1 MPMLAHLFPPRPT
14 EKTPGSP
21 RRKRSA
27 ADLRRFVTTFLP
39 NMSSNASTTHNP
51 YPSLNLLVLLP
62 SAAHLHQ
69 LPSPPFRPSGL
80 GTRKSSSTVPS
91 LQSIKARE
99 AVTTPSSP
107 ASSDTASRNADEG
120 SNSSSVMTSRRL
132 SLAPGLGAGATMLP
146 TLDLESLSP
155 HSSPAPPSYQMTPST
170 SSEQRNTVPSFGIG
184 SGSSPIPRSP
194 QPGSATSSTQTSPVP
209 TSVPAFGAR
218 RSTGTGTSRLS
229 RRRPNTASTA
239 NGIASSISP
248 ALMGIPGGRAS
259 LAVPPGLG
267 GVSHSNRTRPG
278 WEADDVIGTLRG
290 SGMEVTVIRH
300 ASHLPQVLDPSH
312 QSSFQAPSIV
322 RPNDSTEPL
331 TQVVLVPLSDSP
343 AFPSLS
349 LLLQQGTTPT
359 AVCFQQDL
367 LDRAKRSEEEWLP
380 GALAQIQSINN
391 MQDKSAHPTS
401 GSATSS
407 TTSLSNPASV
417 RVQPIIIAYSAN
429 PALSQTTINACL
441 SAGAA
446 GVLKPPY
453 ELDTAELVMRIV
465 NAYKEG
471 KPLAT
476 ASSPSLGRSPS
487 PLSTSRSPLGTP
499 LSEETT
505 VILPPTA
512 LDMGA
517 EHEGERVLGAAVS
530 GTPGTHRKSSSGSWT
545 VEPVKRTSI
554 SGSTRKG
561 SVSTNTNGTLSPP
574 PATPKSTFPP
584 LPLDFSL
591 PQPFELHTYPAE
603 CNPRRRSVDIGGLS
617 LALKR
622 ASLAY
627 EENSNRPIGT
637 TLSQIKEGYSFP
649 AITPTKANAGE
660 SLKSSTNA
668 TNVAVNSVDSDSE
681 GEGSE
686 LAELLSAMFC
696 HSMTTIEVQMSDYEA
711 LSAPLTQEHRER
723 LVHDLST
730 WNFKPHNLPEG
741 DLFRVACLMFESI
754 LSSEGIQELNIQR
767 DQMNR
772 LLFAIRAIYHAP
784 NPYHNYVHAID
795 VLQATYMFL
804 AQIGVAPPFS
814 YMRDWT
820 PEKPAWRR
828 TDPSDREISV
838 GTRRAREV
846 MRPQDVLGVL
856 IAAMGHD
863 VGHPGLSNAFMKNAR
878 VPLSQVYD
886 DKSVLENMHCM
897 LIVQLLRKHG
907 FGFLIEGPQLSA
919 IHRLDQKGFRRVLYS
934 TVLAT
939 DMSLHFAWIQR
950 LKDFDEGLREGEVG
964 EDEYDRVMICQ
975 ALIKCA
981 DISNPTRPID
991 VSQHWSSV
999 LLEEWAKQASLESDL
1014 DLPVSVVASADAAL
1028 QAKGQIGFI
1037 DLFTLPLFEAV
1048 SEALPELQ
1056 VYADSCADNRDV
1068 WQRRLD
1074 TLTTPPSP
1082 PSSSAEEQQAESVK
1096 QMIQP
1101 LIEGASHDDRFKTL
1115 FPLLLPTSL
1124 ISNLSLTD
1132 DSSNSVPTTPPTPT
1146 SLIEKEKEREFQAQ
1160 ASQNLQQNQGLPQAH
1175 PDSPAAKAI
1184 RTVYKA
1190 KLADQIPKGRV
1201 TSSSWARSLTEWN
1214 EGRRMSTPEVV
1225 VSRGEFSG

>member
-1 MPMLAHLFPPRPT
+1 MPILTHLFPPNRT
-14 EKTPGSP
+14 EKGSTSPTSPTSPKP

-39 NMSSNASTTHNP
+39 NMNSNSQINHNP
-51 YPSLNLLVLLP
+51 CPSLNLLVLLP
-62 SAAHLHQ
+62 TAAHLHQ
-69 LPSPPFRPSGL
+69 LPSPPTRPPSL
-80 GTRKSSSTVPS
+80 FTRKSGSTVPS
-91 LQSIKARE
+91 LQSIRSGE
-99 AVTTPSSP
+99 TITSPLTSTTSKSSI
-107 ASSDTASRNADEG
+107 SQSNLKTVDESI
-120 SNSSSVMTSRRL
+120 SNTVISGRRL
-132 SLAPGLGAGATMLP
+132 SLAPGLGAGAGSGP
-146 TLDLESLSP
+146 TSLSP
-155 HSSPAPPSYQMTPST
+155 LDFDALSPTSTPASSSSPMVPTTSNESRNSAPLPFGTKST
-170 SSEQRNTVPSFGIG
+170 SPS
-184 SGSSPIPRSP
+184 
-194 QPGSATSSTQTSPVP
+194 QSAASSTQTSPVP
-209 TSVPAFGAR
+209 PMVPAFGAR
-218 RSTGTGTSRLS
+218 RSTGTGSSRLS
-229 RRRPNTASTA
+229 RRRPVTASQGT
-239 NGIASSISP
+239 GIASSISP

-278 WEADDVIGTLRG
+278 WEADEVIGTLRG

-300 ASHLPQVLDPSH
+300 TSHLPAVLDPSSH
-312 QSSFQAPSIV
+312 SSFQAPPIV
-322 RPNDSTEPL
+322 RSNDPSDPL

-367 LDRAKRSEEEWLP
+367 LDRAKRSEDEWLP
-380 GALAQIQSINN
+380 GALEQIRSISN
-391 MQDKSAHPTS
+391 MREKLHQGPESANS
-401 GSATSS
+401 SS
-407 TTSLSNPASV
+407 TTLASPH
-417 RVQPIIIAYSAN
+417 VQTVIIAYSAN
-429 PALSQTTINACL
+429 PALTQTAINACIN
-441 SAGAA
+441 AGAA
-446 GVLKPPY
+446 GVIKPPY
-453 ELDTAELVMRIV
+453 ELDTADLVMRIV
-465 NAYKEG
+465 DAYRNG
-471 KPLAT
+471 TTIST
-476 ASSPSLGRSPS
+476 ASSPSIGRTPS
-487 PLSTSRSPLGTP
+487 PFSQSRSPLGTP
-499 LSEETT
+499 LNEETT
-505 VILPPTA
+505 VVLPPTA

-530 GTPGTHRKSSSGSWT
+530 GVNGHRKSSSGSWH
-545 VEPVKRTSI
+545 VDSAKRASI
-554 SGSTRKG
+554 SGSIRKS
-561 SVSTNTNGTLSPP
+561 SVSGSNGGLGTSPE
-574 PATPKSTFPP
+574 TPFSASKTSFSPVPT
-584 LPLDFSL
+584 DFSL
-591 PQPFELHTYPAE
+591 PQPYHFASYASQ

-622 ASLAY
+622 ASLSF
-627 EENSNRPIGT
+627 EENSTKPIGT
-637 TLSQIKEGYSFP
+637 TLAQIKEGYSFP
-649 AITPTKANAGE
+649 PTPITPTKRTT
-660 SLKSSTNA
+660 SSKDITKTSA
-668 TNVAVNSVDSDSE
+668 QPVAESE
-681 GEGSE
+681 GEETE

-723 LVHDLST
+723 LVHDLET

-741 DLFRVACLMFESI
+741 DLYRVACLMFESI
-754 LSSEGIQELNIQR
+754 FSSEGLKEMNIER
-767 DQMNR
+767 DQINR

-804 AQIGVAPPFS
+804 TQIGVAPPFS

-820 PEKPAWRR
+820 PEKPAWQRL
-828 TDPSDREISV
+828 DESDREISV

-856 IAAMGHD
+856 VAAMGHD
-863 VGHPGLSNAFMKNAR
+863 VGHPGLSNAFMKNAK
-878 VPLSQVYD
+878 VPLSQVYE

-907 FGFLIEGPQLSA
+907 FGFLIEGSA
-919 IHRLDQKGFRRVLYS
+919 LPSTQTLDQKSFRRVLYS

-1014 DLPVSVVASADAAL
+1014 ELPVSVVASADAAL

-1074 TLTTPPSP
+1074 VLTAPP
-1082 PSSSAEEQQAESVK
+1082 EEKEASDQENVK

-1101 LIEGASHDDRFKTL
+1101 LVEGASHDERFKSL

-1124 ISNLSLTD
+1124 ITSLD
-1132 DSSNSVPTTPPTPT
+1132 GENSSPINSGDEQIIPSTPPTPITT
-1146 SLIEKEKEREFQAQ
+1146 STIPQTTSTD
-1160 ASQNLQQNQGLPQAH
+1160 SQSITSQSQSE
-1175 PDSPAAKAI
+1175 SPAAKAI
-1184 RTVYKA
+1184 RSVYKA
-1190 KLADQIPKGRV
+1190 KISDQKPKGRV
-1201 TSSSWARSLTEWN
+1201 TSSSWARSLAEWN

-1225 VSRGEFSG
+1225 VSRGDFS

>member
-1 MPMLAHLFPPRPT
+1 MPLSNIRMLAHLSPPSRSDKAPSSGG
-14 EKTPGSP
+14 PPSP

-39 NMSSNASTTHNP
+39 SMGSNAQVNHNP
-51 YPSLNLLVLLP
+51 HPSLNLLVLLP

-69 LPSPPFRPSGL
+69 LPSPPTRPSGL
-80 GTRKSSSTVPS
+80 LSRKSSSTVPS
-91 LQSIKARE
+91 LQSIRAGE
-99 AVTTPSSP
+99 AVSSTSSSP
-107 ASSDTASRNADEG
+107 AYKSRNADDAQG
-120 SNSSSVMTSRRL
+120 PSDSVMASRRL
-132 SLAPGLGAGATMLP
+132 SLAPGLGAGAPLSTSNMD
-146 TLDLESLSP
+146 LDLVSP
-155 HSSPAPPSYQMTPST
+155 TSTPIPGGAGSSTMTPS
-170 SSEQRNTVPSFGIG
+170 SSIDKHTVPPPFGSKSITPPG
-184 SGSSPIPRSP
+184 SGS
-194 QPGSATSSTQTSPVP
+194 AASSTQTSPNP
-209 TSVPAFGAR
+209 SSIPAFGAR
-218 RSTGTGTSRLS
+218 RSTGTGSSRLS
-229 RRRPNTASTA
+229 RRRPVTATTLS
-239 NGIASSISP
+239 GIASSIAP

-278 WEADDVIGTLRG
+278 WEADEVIGTLRG

-300 ASHLPQVLDPSH
+300 ASHIPAVLDPSSH
-312 QSSFQAPSIV
+312 SSFQAPPIV
-322 RPNDSTEPL
+322 RSNDPNEPL
-331 TQVVLVPLSDSP
+331 TQVVLVPLTDSP

-367 LDRAKRSEEEWLP
+367 LDRAKRSEDEWLP
-380 GALAQIQSINN
+380 GAVEQIRSINN
-391 MQDKSAHPTS
+391 MPHTPSHAFS
-401 GSATSS
+401 TSS
-407 TTSLSNPASV
+407 TTAEPPV
-417 RVQPIIIAYSAN
+417 IIAYSAN
-429 PALSQTTINACL
+429 PALSQAAINACIN
-441 SAGAA
+441 AGAA
-446 GVLKPPY
+446 GVIKPPY
-453 ELDTAELVMRIV
+453 ELDTADLIMRIV
-465 NAYKEG
+465 TAYREG
-471 KPLAT
+471 KPLPT
-476 ASSPSLGRSPS
+476 NSSPPLGRTPS
-487 PLSTSRSPLGTP
+487 PLSQSRSPLGTP
-499 LSEETT
+499 RSEETA
-505 VILPPTA
+505 VVLPPTA

-530 GTPGTHRKSSSGSWT
+530 GGPNGHREQSSGSWNT
-545 VEPVKRTSI
+545 EPVKRSSI
-554 SGSTRKG
+554 SGPGRRSSLTPNDSG
-561 SVSTNTNGTLSPP
+561 IPSPP
-574 PATPKSTFPP
+574 PLTSDTLASKLSFPP

-591 PQPFELHTYPAE
+591 PQPYPYAME

-617 LALKR
+617 LAIKR
-622 ASLAY
+622 ASLAF
-627 EENSNRPIGT
+627 EDTSNPIGT

-649 AITPTKANAGE
+649 PSTPAKK
-660 SLKSSTNA
+660 KSSNEP
-668 TNVAVNSVDSDSE
+668 VQVDESQ
-681 GEGSE
+681 GQGSE

-711 LSAPLTQEHRER
+711 LSAPLTQEHREK
-723 LVHDLST
+723 LVRELST
-730 WNFKPHNLPEG
+730 WNFKPHHLPEG
-741 DLFRVACLMFESI
+741 DLYRVACLMFESV
-754 LSSEGIQELNIQR
+754 LSIEGLKEMDISR
-767 DQMNR
+767 DQINR

-814 YMRDWT
+814 CMRNWT
-820 PEKPAWRR
+820 PEKPAWQRS
-828 TDPSDREISV
+828 DPSDREISV

-856 IAAMGHD
+856 VAAMGHD
-863 VGHPGLSNAFMKNAR
+863 VGHPGLSNAFMKNAK

-907 FGFLIEGPQLSA
+907 FGFLIEGAPHSPSQT
-919 IHRLDQKGFRRVLYS
+919 IDQKGFRRVLYS

-950 LKDFDEGLREGEVG
+950 LKDFDEGLREGEIG

-1014 DLPVSVVASADAAL
+1014 ELPVSVVASADAAL

-1056 VYADSCADNRDV
+1056 VYADSCADNRDI

-1074 TLTTPPSP
+1074 TLTAPPP
-1082 PSSSAEEQQAESVK
+1082 EDQVDVQVEE

-1101 LIEGASHDDRFKTL
+1101 LVEGASHDERFKTL
-1115 FPLLLPTSL
+1115 FPLLLPTTL
-1124 ISNLSLTD
+1124 IAGLDEWASSTNTTTTD
-1132 DSSNSVPTTPPTPT
+1132 LTPPTPT
-1146 SLIEKEKEREFQAQ
+1146 SLNAEKD
-1160 ASQNLQQNQGLPQAH
+1160 SQHPQ
-1175 PDSPAAKAI
+1175 SPVAKTI
-1184 RTVYKA
+1184 RLVYKA
-1190 KLADQIPKGRV
+1190 KLAAQAPRGRV

-1225 VSRGEFSG
+1225 VSRDQFSS

>member
-1 MPMLAHLFPPRPT
+1 MPMLAHLFPPSRSDKGSSSGST
-14 EKTPGSP
+14 SP

-39 NMSSNASTTHNP
+39 NMGSNAQINHNP
-51 YPSLNLLVLLP
+51 HPSLNLLVLLP

-69 LPSPPFRPSGL
+69 LPSPPTRPSAL
-80 GTRKSSSTVPS
+80 LSRKSSSTVPS
-91 LQSIKARE
+91 LQSIRAGE
-99 AVTTPSSP
+99 AVPSPSS
-107 ASSDTASRNADEG
+107 ASRGRNVVEESSG
-120 SNSSSVMTSRRL
+120 SGPSSLVMASRRL
-132 SLAPGLGAGATMLP
+132 SLAPGLGAGAPLSLP
-146 TLDLESLSP
+146 TDLDLISP
-155 HSSPAPPSYQMTPST
+155 TSTPVPNTGSSTMTPST
-170 SSEQRNTVPSFGIG
+170 SAEQRTVPPPFGSKSSNSTPPG
-184 SGSSPIPRSP
+184 SN
-194 QPGSATSSTQTSPVP
+194 SATSSAQTSPIP
-209 TSVPAFGAR
+209 SNIPAFGAR
-218 RSTGTGTSRLS
+218 RSTGTGSSRLS
-229 RRRPNTASTA
+229 RRRPVTASTTT
-239 NGIASSISP
+239 GIASSIAP

-278 WEADDVIGTLRG
+278 WEADEVIGTLRG

-300 ASHLPQVLDPSH
+300 ASHLPAVLDPSSH
-312 QSSFQAPSIV
+312 SSFQAPPIV
-322 RPNDSTEPL
+322 RSNDPSEPF
-331 TQVVLVPLSDSP
+331 TQVVLVPLTDSP

-367 LDRAKRSEEEWLP
+367 LDRAKRSEDEWLP
-380 GALAQIQSINN
+380 GAVEQIRSINN
-391 MQDKSAHPTS
+391 MPRQPNDTSAP
-401 GSATSS
+401 
-407 TTSLSNPASV
+407 V
-417 RVQPIIIAYSAN
+417 VIAYSAN
-429 PALSQTTINACL
+429 PALSQAAINACIN
-441 SAGAA
+441 AGAA
-446 GVLKPPY
+446 GVIKPPY
-453 ELDTAELVMRIV
+453 ELDTADLVMRIV
-465 NAYKEG
+465 TAYREG
-471 KPLAT
+471 KPLST
-476 ASSPSLGRSPS
+476 HSSPALVRTPS
-487 PLSTSRSPLGTP
+487 PLSHSRSPLGTP
-499 LSEETT
+499 INEEETT
-505 VILPPTA
+505 VVLPPTA

-530 GTPGTHRKSSSGSWT
+530 GGPNGHRKSSSGSWNT
-545 VEPVKRTSI
+545 EPVKRSSI
-554 SGSTRKG
+554 SGPVRKSSLTTG
-561 SVSTNTNGTLSPP
+561 NNGPLSPP
-574 PATPKSTFPP
+574 PTTPPSATFKVSFPP

-591 PQPFELHTYPAE
+591 PQPYQFTSYATE

-622 ASLAY
+622 ASLSY
-627 EENSNRPIGT
+627 EEGAHQPIGT

-649 AITPTKANAGE
+649 PSTPTKR
-660 SLKSSTNA
+660 
-668 TNVAVNSVDSDSE
+668 NVNVEVAQVEDSD
-681 GEGSE
+681 GEGTE

-711 LSAPLTQEHRER
+711 LSAPLTQEHREK

-730 WNFKPHNLPEG
+730 WNFKPHHLPEG
-741 DLFRVACLMFESI
+741 DLYRVACLMFESV
-754 LSSEGIQELNIQR
+754 LSSEGLRELNIGR
-767 DQMNR
+767 DQINR

-814 YMRDWT
+814 HMRDWT
-820 PEKPAWRR
+820 PEKPAWQRS
-828 TDPSDREISV
+828 DPSDREISV

-863 VGHPGLSNAFMKNAR
+863 VGHPGLSNAFMKNAK

-907 FGFLIEGPQLSA
+907 FGFLIEGTPISPTQA
-919 IHRLDQKGFRRVLYS
+919 LDQKGFRRVLYS

-950 LKDFDEGLREGEVG
+950 LKEFDEGLREGDVG

-1014 DLPVSVVASADAAL
+1014 ELPVSVVASADAAL

-1048 SEALPELQ
+1048 SEALPELA
-1056 VYADSCADNRDV
+1056 VYADSCADNRDI

-1074 TLTTPPSP
+1074 SLTAPPD
-1082 PSSSAEEQQAESVK
+1082 ETQDQEVEK

-1101 LIEGASHDDRFKTL
+1101 LIEGASHDERFRSL
-1115 FPLLLPTSL
+1115 FPLLLPTTLVAGLEDLPS
-1124 ISNLSLTD
+1124 SNLTD
-1132 DSSNSVPTTPPTPT
+1132 LTPPTPT
-1146 SLIEKEKEREFQAQ
+1146 SIITEKE
-1160 ASQNLQQNQGLPQAH
+1160 PQH
-1175 PDSPAAKAI
+1175 PESPAAKAI
-1184 RTVYKA
+1184 RSVYKA
-1190 KLADQIPKGRV
+1190 KLSDQVPRGRV
-1201 TSSSWARSLTEWN
+1201 TSSSWARSLSEWN

-1225 VSRGEFSG
+1225 VSRGQFSS